1 MRRPRLRLPQRYV
14 GDDAPE
20 HSESQPAGHLLH
32 RPESP
37 SPGLPSDRL
46 HQILDERIGVLD
58 VVTRVRIVLWSHARY
73 PAGIARLANTD
84 LDVFPLCLGG
94 NVFGWSIDEERSFA
108 VLDAYV
114 AGGGNFID
122 TADSYG
128 RRGPGGAGE
137 SERIIGRWIAA
148 RGNREQLVIAT
159 KVGMSPDLR
168 GLSRATIR
176 RGIDGSLQRLGID
189 AVDLYYAHQDD
200 PDTPLAETLGAFA
213 ELIGEGKIRHAAA
226 SNYSAARLEEAVS
239 VGQGAGMASY
249 VALQP
254 HYNLLER
261 GEYEG
266 ELADVCERN
275 GLACIPYFGLARGF
289 LSGKYRRDGAGVESP
304 RAAGVRESY
313 FNDRGFA
320 VLDAL
325 DQIAAAHNS
334 SDAAVA
340 LAWLRVQPTVLAPI
354 ASATSPAQLT
364 ELLASTRLE
373 LSDQELAL
381 LAARSAPAA

>member
-1 MRRPRLRLPQRYV
+1 MAVGRACGSRTRYPQR
-14 GDDAPE
+14 
-20 HSESQPAGHLLH
+20 
-32 RPESP
+32 
-37 SPGLPSDRL
+37 
-46 HQILDERIGVLD
+46 
-58 VVTRVRIVLWSHARY
+58 
-73 PAGIARLANTD
+73 IARLADTD

-94 NVFGWSIDEERSFA
+94 NVFGWSIDEQRSFE

-122 TADSYG
+122 TADAYG
-128 RRGPGGAGE
+128 RRGSGGAGE
-137 SERIIGRWIAA
+137 SERIIGRWMAA

-159 KVGMSPDLR
+159 KVGMSPDVH

-189 AVDLYYAHQDD
+189 TVDLYYAHKDD
-200 PDTPLAETLGAFA
+200 PDTPLAETLGAFG
-213 ELIGEGKIRHAAA
+213 ELIGEGRIRHAAA
-226 SNYSAARLEEAVS
+226 SNYSAARLAEAVS
-239 VGQGAGMASY
+239 IGEGAGMASY

-254 HYNLLER
+254 HYNLVER
-261 GEYEG
+261 GEYED
-266 ELADVCERN
+266 ELADVCSRH

-289 LSGKYRRDGAGVESP
+289 LTGKYRRDGADVDSP

-313 FNDRGFA
+313 FNELGFA

-325 DQIAAAHNS
+325 DQIAAAHGT

-364 ELLASTRLE
+364 ELLASTALE
-373 LSDQELAL
+373 LSEQELARL
-381 LAARSAPAA
+381 SAASSPAS

>member
-1 MRRPRLRLPQRYV
+1 MTHV
-14 GDDAPE
+14 
-20 HSESQPAGHLLH
+20 QP
-32 RPESP
+32 
-37 SPGLPSDRL
+37 
-46 HQILDERIGVLD
+46 
-58 VVTRVRIVLWSHARY
+58 ARY
-73 PAGIARLANTD
+73 PDPIARLADTE

-159 KVGMSPDLR
+159 KVGMSPDLS

-176 RGIDGSLQRLGID
+176 QGIEGSLQRLGID
-189 AVDLYYAHQDD
+189 TVDLYYAHKDD
-200 PDTPLAETLGAFA
+200 LDTPLEETLGAFG
-213 ELIGEGKIRHAAA
+213 ELIAEGKIRHAAA
-226 SNYSAARLEEAVS
+226 SNYSAARLEEVLNI
-239 VGQGAGMASY
+239 GQGDGMASY

-266 ELADVCERN
+266 ELAGVCERH

-289 LSGKYRRDGAGVESP
+289 LSGKYRRDGADVDSP

-320 VLDAL
+320 MLGAL
-325 DQIAAAHNS
+325 DEIAAAH
-334 SDAAVA
+334 DAPVAAVS
-340 LAWLRVQPTVLAPI
+340 LAWLLAQPTVLAPI
-354 ASATSPAQLT
+354 ASATSTEQLT
-364 ELLASTRLE
+364 ELLACAKLE
-373 LSDQELAL
+373 LSPAELDRL
-381 LAARSAPAA
+381 SAASA

>member
-1 MRRPRLRLPQRYV
+1 MTHV
-14 GDDAPE
+14 
-20 HSESQPAGHLLH
+20 QP
-32 RPESP
+32 
-37 SPGLPSDRL
+37 
-46 HQILDERIGVLD
+46 
-58 VVTRVRIVLWSHARY
+58 ARY
-73 PAGIARLANTD
+73 PDPIARLADTD

-159 KVGMSPDLR
+159 KVGMSPDLS

-176 RGIDGSLQRLGID
+176 QGIEGSLQRLGID
-189 AVDLYYAHQDD
+189 TVDLYYAHKDD
-200 PDTPLAETLGAFA
+200 LDTPLEETLGAFG
-213 ELIGEGKIRHAAA
+213 ELIAEGKIRHAAA
-226 SNYSAARLEEAVS
+226 SNYSAARLEEVLNI
-239 VGQGAGMASY
+239 GQGDGMASY

-266 ELADVCERN
+266 ELAGVCERH

-289 LSGKYRRDGAGVESP
+289 LSGKYRRDGADVDSP

-320 VLDAL
+320 MLGAL
-325 DQIAAAHNS
+325 DEIAAAH
-334 SDAAVA
+334 DAPVAAVS
-340 LAWLRVQPTVLAPI
+340 LAWLLAQPTVLAPI
-354 ASATSPAQLT
+354 ASATSTEQLT
-364 ELLASTRLE
+364 ELLACAKLE
-373 LSDQELAL
+373 LSPAELDRL
-381 LAARSAPAA
+381 SAASA

>member
-1 MRRPRLRLPQRYV
+1 M
-14 GDDAPE
+14 
-20 HSESQPAGHLLH
+20 
-32 RPESP
+32 
-37 SPGLPSDRL
+37 
-46 HQILDERIGVLD
+46 
-58 VVTRVRIVLWSHARY
+58 
-73 PAGIARLANTD
+73 RLADTD

-94 NVFGWSIDEERSFA
+94 NVFGWSIDEQRSFA

-168 GLSRATIR
+168 RLSRATIR
-176 RGIDGSLQRLGID
+176 RGIDASLQRLGID
-189 AVDLYYAHQDD
+189 TIDVYYAHQDD
-200 PDTPLAETLGAFA
+200 PDTPLAETLGAFG

-226 SNYSAARLEEAVS
+226 SNYSAARLQEAVS

-320 VLDAL
+320 VLDGL
-325 DQIAAAHNS
+325 DQSRPRTTAQTRRSRSRGCACS
-334 SDAAVA
+334 RRCS
-340 LAWLRVQPTVLAPI
+340 RR
-354 ASATSPAQLT
+354 SPAQP
-364 ELLASTRLE
+364 R
-373 LSDQELAL
+373 
-381 LAARSAPAA
+381 RGN